1 MPFHYLGIAG
11 NVRRYQAF
19 TDDYLIPLIP
29 VHQFITVAALFTGLV
44 QFIFIYNLI
53 HSRFA
58 GAPATDNPWEATSL
72 EWSTATPPPHNN
84 FGDKMPVVY
93 HDPYQYSVEGASTE
107 YVMQTSPEQYANPHE
122 EK

>member
-1 MPFHYLGIAG
+1 MAG

-19 TDDYLIPLIP
+19 TDDYLVPLIP
-29 VHQFITVAALFTGLV
+29 LHKFITVSAIITGLA
-44 QFIFIYNLI
+44 QLIFIYNLI
-53 HSRFA
+53 YSRFK
-58 GAPATDNPWEATSL
+58 GPIAPNDNPWEGTSL

-93 HDPYQYSVEGASTE
+93 HDPYQYSVEGASAD
-107 YVMQTSPEQYANPHE
+107 YVMQTSPEKLNSPDE